1 MILFESKEKC
11 CACGACLNKCPRDAI
26 QMEEDEYGFLYPR
39 INTQK
44 CIECG
49 VCVKV
54 CDLKKKKEKQP
65 QLESGCYFAVCK
77 NSNILMESTSG
88 GLFSIIAQRFIENNG
103 EVYGC
108 SLQKKDDNYFEIKHI
123 KVDKKEELKI
133 ILGSKYVQSRADVVF
148 NDIKKSLQ
156 KNKKVLFCGT
166 PCQVAG
172 LKNYLGKGYENLY
185 TIDLV
190 CHGTPNVKL
199 FNDFIKSL
207 EKKYKKEIV
216 NVNFRKKLKKISS
229 NVFFYFE
236 MLFSNGK
243 TKRKFCKLLSYYG
256 LFLDGDIYRESC
268 YKCQYANANRQGDI
282 TLGDGWGIEKRTPQ
296 LLVENGGEIDNFYGS
311 NSVMVNS
318 SKGKALFEMIL
329 SDIICDKVDF
339 SDISEYNHQ
348 LCYPSVKKEYYEKIM
363 QMYKEEGY
371 EALDRFYFKEIGKK
385 NIIRY
390 GIYYPLSRKI
400 PSSLKKILKK

>member
-108 SLQKKDDNYFEIKHI
+108 SLQKKDNNYFEIKHI

-133 ILGSKYVQSRADVVF
+133 ILGSKYVHSRADVVF
-148 NDIKKSLQ
+148 NDIKK
-156 KNKKVLFCGT
+156 
-166 PCQVAG
+166 
-172 LKNYLGKGYENLY
+172 
-185 TIDLV
+185 
-190 CHGTPNVKL
+190 
-199 FNDFIKSL
+199 
-207 EKKYKKEIV
+207 
-216 NVNFRKKLKKISS
+216 
-229 NVFFYFE
+229 
-236 MLFSNGK
+236 
-243 TKRKFCKLLSYYG
+243 
-256 LFLDGDIYRESC
+256 
-268 YKCQYANANRQGDI
+268 
-282 TLGDGWGIEKRTPQ
+282 
-296 LLVENGGEIDNFYGS
+296 
-311 NSVMVNS
+311 
-318 SKGKALFEMIL
+318 
-329 SDIICDKVDF
+329 
-339 SDISEYNHQ
+339 
-348 LCYPSVKKEYYEKIM
+348 
-363 QMYKEEGY
+363 
-371 EALDRFYFKEIGKK
+371 
-385 NIIRY
+385 
-390 GIYYPLSRKI
+390 
-400 PSSLKKILKK
+400 